1 MYNGLEEKARQRQ
14 LQKELEEQ
22 ENMMLKKYQ
31 EETDERER

>member
-22 ENMMLKKYQ
+22 ENLMLKKYQ